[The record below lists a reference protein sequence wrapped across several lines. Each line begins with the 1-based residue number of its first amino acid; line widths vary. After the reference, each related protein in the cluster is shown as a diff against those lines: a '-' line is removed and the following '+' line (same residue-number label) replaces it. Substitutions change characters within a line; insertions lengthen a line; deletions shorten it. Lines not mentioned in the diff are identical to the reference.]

1 MRVGRDTFC
10 DPLILKILHNQPSC
24 IIISIMDALNLI
36 KVGKNL
42 TFKTVFDYN
51 RRRWICRTFYLQ
63 RLQKYIIL
71 SDPHD
76 FIIMCHHCSCCTHNI
91 LMSLLWTNLEKIKW
105 LYGISQ
111 KILAMETKLICSILI
126 KIREKTSRNQN
137 YNTPQSQ
144 VPCIGFPQKDGS
156 LQGGNVLGTF
166 FNDRRDNRSHVRY
179 SSR

>member
-24 IIISIMDALNLI
+24 MIISIMDALNLI

-111 KILAMETKLICSILI
+111 KILAMETKLISSILI
-126 KIREKTSRNQN
+126 KNPRKNL
-137 YNTPQSQ
+137 
-144 VPCIGFPQKDGS
+144 QKLE
-156 LQGGNVLGTF
+156 LQHSIVLGSMYRLSTKGWF
-166 FNDRRDNRSHVRY
+166 PA
-179 SSR
+179 SRQ